1 MQSAGGN
8 DVFLAKFDPDGKP
21 LWGERFGD
29 SMDQEGM
36 AVATTVDGS
45 VYDIVIVGNFDGSID
60 LGKGPLTSQGGSDFF
75 VAKLGPSPVPRD

>member
-1 MQSAGGN
+1 
-8 DVFLAKFDPDGKP
+8 LAP
-21 LWGERFGD
+21 
-29 SMDQEGM
+29 
-36 AVATTVDGS
+36 VDGS